1 VLYLVAFVVGAAEV
15 LYDTTAQAL
24 IPKLLKPDH
33 LERGNSRLEIGAMVV
48 GEMVGS
54 PLSGMLFVV
63 AMAIPFVGGNVG
75 IGIALILVLLI
86 PGAFK
91 APVPAFGEP
100 RVSMLADMKFGIKYL
115 YEDKRLLKLVLFTT
129 AVGFW
134 LTASSSTYVLFL
146 LDVLKVPT
154 AVFGILM
161 LSGAIGSILG
171 GIYAPKVSKKFGRMN
186 IMSLAIVGSG
196 VFIFATGFVNDL
208 WTWSLLQ
215 ILGGISMSFWN
226 ILLMSTYHQIIPN
239 ELFGRIHGTRRT
251 LVWGM
256 MPIGAMVGG
265 LIAKFDLRAPMII
278 GGGIAAVIAL
288 IGLPFVRRLASLIS
302 EPQPS
307 EQPIQE

>member
-1 VLYLVAFVVGAAEV
+1 
-15 LYDTTAQAL
+15 
-24 IPKLLKPDH
+24 
-33 LERGNSRLEIGAMVV
+33 
-48 GEMVGS
+48 
-54 PLSGMLFVV
+54 
-63 AMAIPFVGGNVG
+63 
-75 IGIALILVLLI
+75 
-86 PGAFK
+86 
-91 APVPAFGEP
+91 
-100 RVSMLADMKFGIKYL
+100 
-115 YEDKRLLKLVLFTT
+115 
-129 AVGFW
+129 
-134 LTASSSTYVLFL
+134 
-146 LDVLKVPT
+146 
-154 AVFGILM
+154 M

-196 VFIFATGFVNDL
+196 VFVFATGFVNDL

-302 EPQPS
+302 EPQPT
-307 EQPIQE
+307 

>member
-1 VLYLVAFVVGAAEV
+1 
-15 LYDTTAQAL
+15 
-24 IPKLLKPDH
+24 
-33 LERGNSRLEIGAMVV
+33 
-48 GEMVGS
+48 
-54 PLSGMLFVV
+54 
-63 AMAIPFVGGNVG
+63 
-75 IGIALILVLLI
+75 
-86 PGAFK
+86 
-91 APVPAFGEP
+91 
-100 RVSMLADMKFGIKYL
+100 
-115 YEDKRLLKLVLFTT
+115 
-129 AVGFW
+129 
-134 LTASSSTYVLFL
+134 
-146 LDVLKVPT
+146 
-154 AVFGILM
+154 
-161 LSGAIGSILG
+161 
-171 GIYAPKVSKKFGRMN
+171 
-186 IMSLAIVGSG
+186 LAIVGSG

-302 EPQPS
+302 EPQPT
-307 EQPIQE
+307 